1 MNTLDVE
8 ITGRGRPLVLLH
20 SLLQDRSSFA
30 GIAAR
35 LSDQRRVFNV
45 NMPGFGASP
54 EAEPLLGYA
63 DRIAEAFEALG
74 IGPDADVVGNGLG
87 GFVGLTMALRHGAL
101 FDRLV
106 VVGSAIRFPDP
117 GRAVFRAMA
126 DRAETDGMSALAD
139 QAMLRMF
146 TADFIAANPATI
158 APLRDVFLSIRPS
171 VFAAACR
178 SLAALDL
185 ADDLASIRNPVQ
197 VIVGEHDSATS
208 ANLGAE
214 LAAALPQAQLAVL
227 PGGSHAPHLQ
237 DPDAF
242 VAAMAPF
249 LDLTA

>member
-1 MNTLDVE
+1 
-8 ITGRGRPLVLLH
+8 
-20 SLLQDRSSFA
+20 
-30 GIAAR
+30 
-35 LSDQRRVFNV
+35 
-45 NMPGFGASP
+45 MPGFGTSP
-54 EAEPLLGYA
+54 EAEPLSGYA
-63 DRIAEAFEALG
+63 DRIADTFEAMG
-74 IGPDADVVGNGLG
+74 IGPDVDVIGNGLG

-106 VVGSAIRFPDP
+106 VVGSAIRFPDQ

-126 DRAETDGMSALAD
+126 DRAESDGMTALAD

-146 TADFIAANPATI
+146 TADFIAANPQRI
-158 APLRDVFLSIRPS
+158 APLREVFLSIRPN

-178 SLAALDL
+178 ALAALDL

-214 LAAALPQAQLAVL
+214 LAAALPQAQLTIL
-227 PGGSHAPHLQ
+227 SGGSHAPHLQ
-237 DPDAF
+237 DPEAF

-249 LDLTA
+249 LGLRA